1 MKPPVLL
8 IAAAVG
14 FTATGAWAQFAPGQ
28 SANLVLGP
36 PDFTSIEPFTASQ
49 SAMNSPKGVAVDPVS
64 GKVFVSVSEHHRVL
78 RFANLWSLANG
89 ADAEAVIGQATYTST
104 VQDTTATNFRF
115 PGGIDVDH
123 RGRLWVADFENNRVL
138 MFNDAANL
146 PEFGASA
153 NLVLGQQDALTG
165 DPGTSRTQMSG
176 PSGVHVDAD
185 ENLWVAEYW
194 NNRVLKFA
202 NVSSLK
208 TGAPAQRVL
217 GQPDFESDVPG
228 TSISEM
234 REAAAVIVDAAGRL
248 WVADQG
254 NHRVLRFDRASRLV
268 NGASADGV
276 LGQADFDTDTLGST
290 PQKLNLPSALAIDRA
305 GSLFI
310 ADPGNHRVLF
320 HKKPSSKPNGASAD
334 GVVGQ
339 TDLTT
344 ATEDTTSKKLS
355 GPSGGVDFDQ
365 EGNLWVADSG
375 NNRVVRFSGDW
386 SISSPSIVGKV
397 PKFVQDRK
405 LSLKGT
411 AADPSGVAEIL
422 YRIDKGPFKA
432 AKGTTAWSLSLKL
445 KPGKNKIEVFVVDG
459 AGNVSAP
466 KVMRVRASRMTR

>member
-8 IAAAVG
+8 IAAA
-14 FTATGAWAQFAPGQ
+14 FSLSATGALAQFFPGQ
-28 SANLVLGP
+28 SASLVLGP
-36 PDFTSIEPFTASQ
+36 PDFVSIEPFTASQ
-49 SAMNSPKGVAVDPVS
+49 SAMNFPGGVAVDPVS
-64 GKVFVSVSEHHRVL
+64 GKVFVSISEHHRVL
-78 RFANLWSLANG
+78 RFANLSSLVNG
-89 ADAEAVIGQATYTST
+89 ANAEAVIGQTSYTDT

-153 NLVLGQQDALTG
+153 NLVLGQQDAITG

-217 GQPDFESDVPG
+217 GQPDFDTDVPG

-234 REAAAVIVDAAGRL
+234 REAVAVIVDSAGRL

-254 NHRVLRFDRASRLV
+254 NNRVLRFDRASRLA

-276 LGQADFDTDTLGST
+276 LGQADFDTDTPGST
-290 PQKLNLPSALAIDRA
+290 PQKLNLPSALAIDRS
-305 GSLFI
+305 GSLYI
-310 ADPGNHRVLF
+310 ADSGNNRVLF
-320 HKKPSSKPNGASAD
+320 HKQPSSKPNGASAD

-344 ATEDTTSKKLS
+344 VTEDTTSQKLA
-355 GPSGGVDFDQ
+355 GPTGGVDFDR
-365 EGNLWVADSG
+365 EGNLWLADSG
-375 NNRVVRFSGDW
+375 NNRVLRFSGDW
-386 SISSPSIVGKV
+386 SISSPLIKGKV
-397 PKFVQDRK
+397 PKLVQGRK

-411 AADPSGVAEIL
+411 AADPSGVAEVL
-422 YRIDKGPFKA
+422 FRIGKGTFKTA
-432 AKGTTAWSLSLKL
+432 TGTTAWSLSLKL
-445 KPGKNKIEVFVVDG
+445 KPGKNKIEVVVVDG
-459 AGNVSAP
+459 AGNVSLP
-466 KVMRVRASRMTR
+466 KVLRVRASRVTR